1 MDPIVEVLKK
11 ASPTIRKQF
20 GLRTLGVF
28 GSYASGKMHADSD
41 LDILYD
47 LEENACLSFRD
58 LLLLEETIQRITGI
72 KENDLVRVRQMNPL
86 VWLTVKDSV
95 LYV

>member
-1 MDPIVEVLKK
+1 MDSIIELLKI

-28 GSYASGKMHADSD
+28 GSYASGKNHADSD

-47 LEENACLSFRD
+47 LEDNAHLSFRD
-58 LLLLEETIQRITGI
+58 LILLEETIERITGI
-72 KENDLVRVRQMNPL
+72 KEIDLVRVPQMNPL
-86 VWLTVKDSV
+86 VWLTVKDRV